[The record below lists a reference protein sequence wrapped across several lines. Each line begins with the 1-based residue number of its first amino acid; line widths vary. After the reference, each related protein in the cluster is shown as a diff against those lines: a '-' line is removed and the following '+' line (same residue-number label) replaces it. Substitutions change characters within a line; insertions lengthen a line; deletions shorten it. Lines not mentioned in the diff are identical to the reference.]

1 VQIFRYETTIL
12 QSGAPFMLYSL
23 STTLFPALMIAA
35 AMTDV
40 TSFRIPNWLTGL
52 IAILFFPM
60 ALLTG
65 MPMSEFVWHI
75 AAGFILFVA
84 GYALF
89 AAGLF
94 GGGDSKLMAAAG
106 LWFGTGQTMSFLI
119 MTAVVGGL
127 LAIAYASWSMFI
139 LHWQIHGLEEGGKID
154 RSLKRVQPKLP
165 YGFAFAV
172 GAILAF
178 PETYWM
184 KIT

>member
-1 VQIFRYETTIL
+1 
-12 QSGAPFMLYSL
+12 MLHTL

-40 TSFRIPNWLTGL
+40 TSLRIPNWLTAL

-65 MPMSEFVWHI
+65 MPLVEFGWHL
-75 AAGFILFVA
+75 AAGLILFVV

-89 AAGLF
+89 AFGLF

-106 LWFGTGQTMSFLI
+106 LWFGTAQTLPFLI
-119 MTAVVGGL
+119 MTAVAGGVL
-127 LAIAYASWSMFI
+127 AAAIAGWSLFMVF
-139 LHWQIHGLEEGGKID
+139 WQIHGTAEGSSLDQK
-154 RSLKRVQPKLP
+154 LKRVRPKLP

-178 PETYWM
+178 PDTYWM
-184 KIT
+184 NIS